1 MQTTQVKHYDIYGV
15 VFNAACRMPAEQRND
30 PWLVCSVIVSALDE
44 YYNKLNDAALAKYCD
59 PDPAPTP
66 PRDVFDTEHT
76 DDIPA
81 EIKPKK
87 SRIITH
93 KPIHDP
99 TLPDGVVL
107 TPLSKMAK
115 VQKTA
120 TKSKTESVVM
130 PAAPTEPS
138 DNSEK
143 PNDPEPIDPE
153 SELPPF
159 NPAWCERFVDFN
171 KYYLGKYSNPCSTQ
185 HGQCGGPCYQTE
197 LWLYNKTTD
206 YLSVRDAEFYSLDE
220 LRATL
225 DPYVKYAHEHRVVPE
240 HIDTDIAEKQEQMV
254 AECREHRKNRA
265 KTLAQLE
272 NYRNDNRTQ
281 MERFVDLYNQG
292 LSNVAIASQMGLVL
306 GSVYAYKN
314 KAKAKGLIK

>member
-15 VFNAACRMPAEQRND
+15 VFNAACRMPTEQRND

-44 YYNKLNDAALAKYCD
+44 YYNKLNDVALAKYCE
-59 PDPAPTP
+59 PDPVPTP
-66 PRDVFDTEHT
+66 PCDVFDTEHT

-81 EIKPKK
+81 DIKPKK
-87 SRIITH
+87 
-93 KPIHDP
+93 P
-99 TLPDGVVL
+99 TI
-107 TPLSKMAK
+107 SKMEK

-120 TKSKTESVVM
+120 TKSKTEPVVM

-159 NPAWCERFVDFN
+159 NPAWCERFVDFD
-171 KYYLGKYSNPCSTQ
+171 KYYLGKYSNPCSTR

-206 YLSVRDAEFYSLDE
+206 YFSVCDVEFYSLDE

-265 KTLAQLE
+265 KTLEQLE

>member
-1 MQTTQVKHYDIYGV
+1 MENNPTKRYDIYGV
-15 VFNAACRMPAEQRND
+15 VYNTACRMPSDQRND
-30 PWLVCSVIVSALDE
+30 PWLLCSAICGALDE
-44 YYNKLNDAALAKYCD
+44 YLEKLAREQLIRVSPRVNTTNDGMMLFNI
-59 PDPAPTP
+59 
-66 PRDVFDTEHT
+66 FDTEHT

-81 EIKPKK
+81 DIKPKK
-87 SRIITH
+87 
-93 KPIHDP
+93 P
-99 TLPDGVVL
+99 TI
-107 TPLSKMAK
+107 SKMEK

-120 TKSKTESVVM
+120 TKSKTEPVVM

-159 NPAWCERFVDFN
+159 NPAWCERFVDFD
-171 KYYLGKYSNPCSTQ
+171 KHYLGKYSNPCSAQ

-206 YLSVRDAEFYSLDE
+206 YFSVCDVEFYSLDE

-254 AECREHRKNRA
+254 AECHEHRKNRA